1 MSMQEELN
9 ETGEV
14 YPRPQPI
21 LRTNQVTPLVASR
34 QPSGP
39 PAPKPQVFS
48 DIPRYLVK
56 MSSSLF
62 KKATAAEIFLT
73 NMEKDRKLRHLKQKE
88 TGAKDFIKVD
98 HKTKVSMKNNLQ
110 NLMSEPSTNLS
121 ASHKRRKSIEVLM
134 TEFPSQLSTSQTDLS
149 RLRAGKNGTNPSKP
163 VPQQVLEDHDEEAD
177 RSFQSE

>member
-1 MSMQEELN
+1 MQEELN

-39 PAPKPQVFS
+39 PAPKAQVFS

-88 TGAKDFIKVD
+88 TGEKDFIKVD

-134 TEFPSQLSTSQTDLS
+134 TEFPSQLSTSQADLS
-149 RLRAGKNGTNPSKP
+149 RFRAGKNGTNPSKP

-177 RSFQSE
+177 RSFKSE